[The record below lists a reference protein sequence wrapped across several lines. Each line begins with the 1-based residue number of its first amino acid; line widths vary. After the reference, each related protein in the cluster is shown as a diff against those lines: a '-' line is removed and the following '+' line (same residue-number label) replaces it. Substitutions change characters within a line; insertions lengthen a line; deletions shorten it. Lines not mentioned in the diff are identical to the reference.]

1 MEMDQ
6 NSKAMKDGWSKGR
19 YVRFIFG
26 MFLLMLGI
34 TLLSDASPLGEFLTY
49 ASAFFFGIYYP
60 LFGAS
65 FIALGLC
72 LCFLKHWRWSH
83 KHTVTLIGLVILLL
97 SVFSFSSLFIVAEQ
111 EDLVFSDA
119 LHAYEERFIGFAGH
133 PYHVDDFSM
142 LPSLGAGYLGLLS
155 VAVFN
160 ESWGVLGNIV
170 FYSILLII
178 GAFLCL
184 FYPISDIVQEV
195 KRKMDEKVSYTSP
208 NQRRTKNEPKPI
220 VRSQEVFS
228 NEEKPVVS
236 AVCAHVPSSNYT
248 QGGFSTSNF
257 LEKKDRPL
265 VSMDSYD
272 SKNVYQKE
280 KEPEVNPQPSL
291 SMDRVD
297 PLVEKD
303 RFDDQKNV
311 PQASFTSLSYA
322 KAEEKGP
329 SSVSD
334 FSALTGN
341 DTEEMKT
348 EKKEEVI
355 PPTTAIVDPSYR
367 KAPLKDFNPL
377 LEQAKN
383 VRESK
388 SRPAVEN
395 EVRIDYQEET
405 GEESTPNDDSI
416 TPMEEDEE
424 SVEALFFE
432 MKEKKRQE
440 KIEQKELEKEKRLAS
455 LMKYVN
461 DKPRVY
467 SYSLPTDSLLED
479 KDSGDMM
486 QQNSD
491 AALEKAKVINQV
503 FEDFHF
509 PAKAV
514 SFTIGASVTRFNIQT
529 EPGVKADKME
539 TLLSEL
545 QRALKGDQSVR
556 IQTVVEGRSTSGI
569 ELGNAKQMPVTFK
582 SVFEEIEKDTKENL
596 LLPIGKDISGNII
609 TYPLNEMPHLLVAG
623 TTGSGKSVLVNCMI
637 MTLIMRNYPSQLKL
651 MLIDP
656 KQVEFAKYNMEPHLL
671 CPVIQDTE
679 KAIVAL
685 KKLVDEMERRYSI
698 LRENNVVKI
707 AQYRM
712 LRLERGDDS
721 LEELPDIAVFIDE
734 FADLMNT
741 GGQMI
746 ADYVQ
751 RLSQKARAA
760 GIYLVIATQR
770 PSKDAIPMMIKS
782 NITCRVGLSCSSQ
795 VDSRVILDENG
806 CETLVGKGDLL
817 FKCPG
822 KRSLLRC
829 QSAFISD
836 EEMDRVLEYVRK
848 NAGDPSYNKD
858 FLDLQVQAESEDE
871 QTQMTLDEIFDDVKD
886 YVMVTGICS
895 RSSIMRNFSLSYAK
909 ADQML
914 LRLKNLGIIKAV
926 QGGKNVVVMR
936 KKMED

>member
-1 MEMDQ
+1 MENDQ
-6 NSKAMKDGWSKGR
+6 NRSDFEKAWSKGR
-19 YVRFIFG
+19 YVRFLFG
-26 MFLLMLGI
+26 MLLVMLGV
-34 TLLSDASPLGEFLTY
+34 TLLSNATPLGEFLTY
-49 ASAFFFGIYYP
+49 VSAFLFGIYYP
-60 LFGAS
+60 VCGVVLFS
-65 FIALGLC
+65 LGLC
-72 LCFLKHWRWSH
+72 LCFLKKWKWTR
-83 KHTVTLIGLVILLL
+83 KHSVTLIGVLLL
-97 SVFSFSSLFIVAEQ
+97 LVSVFSFSSIFIITENQ
-111 EDLVFSDA
+111 DLVFADV
-119 LHAYEERFIGFAGH
+119 LHVYEQRFIGFAGN

-155 VAVFN
+155 LAVFN
-160 ESWGVLGNIV
+160 ESWGVLGNVV
-170 FYSILLII
+170 FYSIILITGVVI
-178 GAFLCL
+178 SL
-184 FYPISDIVQEV
+184 FHPVEDIVKEIK
-195 KRKMDEKVSYTSP
+195 KRMDEKVSYTSP
-208 NQRRTKNEPKPI
+208 NQRKTKNEPKPI
-220 VRSQEVFS
+220 VRSQDVFS
-228 NEEKPVVS
+228 REEKPVVS
-236 AVCAHVPSSNYT
+236 PSVNSVSSNYT

-257 LEKKDRPL
+257 LEKQERPL

-280 KEPEVNPQPSL
+280 KEPEATSL
-291 SMDRVD
+291 PTMTMDRVD

-303 RFDDQKNV
+303 RFEDQKNA
-311 PQASFTSLSYA
+311 PQASFTTVSYA
-322 KAEEKGP
+322 KKENGP
-329 SSVSD
+329 SSLSD
-334 FSALTGN
+334 FSALKN
-341 DTEEMKT
+341 EV
-348 EKKEEVI
+348 KEEVKT
-355 PPTTAIVDPSYR
+355 PLSQPSYEEDPSYH
-367 KAPLKDFNPL
+367 KVPKDFNPL
-377 LEQAKN
+377 VEQARN
-383 VRESK
+383 VKESK
-388 SRPAVEN
+388 AKPAVEN
-395 EVRIDYQEET
+395 EVRIDYEDKKKEEEET
-405 GEESTPNDDSI
+405 PVEDNIAPL
-416 TPMEEDEE
+416 EEDED
-424 SVEALFFE
+424 SMEALFFE
-432 MKEKKRQE
+432 MKEKKRQKE
-440 KIEQKELEKEKRLAS
+440 MERKELEKEKRLAS
-455 LMKYVN
+455 VMKYVSA
-461 DKPRVY
+461 KPRVY
-467 SYSLPTDSLLED
+467 SYSLPNDSLLED

-486 QQNSD
+486 QINSD
-491 AALEKAKVINQV
+491 AALDKAKVINQV
-503 FEDFHF
+503 FDDFHF

-582 SVFEEIEKDTKENL
+582 SVFEEIDKNTEDNL

-707 AQYRM
+707 SQYRT
-712 LRLERGDDS
+712 LRQERDDDS

-746 ADYVQ
+746 ADCVQ

-770 PSKDAIPMMIKS
+770 PSKDAIPMIIKS
-782 NITCRVGLSCSSQ
+782 NIICRVGLSCSSQ

-871 QTQMTLDEIFDDVKD
+871 ETQMTLDEIFDDVKD

-914 LRLKNLGIIKAV
+914 LRLKNLGIVKSV